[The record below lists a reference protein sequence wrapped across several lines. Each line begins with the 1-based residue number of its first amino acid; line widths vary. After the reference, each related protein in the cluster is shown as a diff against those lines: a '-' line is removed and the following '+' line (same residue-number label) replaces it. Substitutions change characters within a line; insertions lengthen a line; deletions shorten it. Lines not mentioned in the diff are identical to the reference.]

1 MNQIADA
8 SAPVSTG
15 ETGPLKP
22 APAGVRT
29 IWVLVNPASGGVG
42 PNAAAEVD
50 AILSR
55 YDVTARVV
63 TLDGPHI
70 SKQIAEALQARP
82 DVLFVLAGDGTAR
95 SVASR
100 AGPDGPLIGP
110 LPGGTMNMLPKALY
124 GTGNWQEAL
133 ERALD
138 EGVAQPVAGG
148 EVDGEAFYCAAI
160 MGAPAL
166 WAPAREA
173 VREGRLRLAYLYAR
187 RALRRA
193 FSGRIRFA
201 LDDGLREKA
210 EALVLISPMISRA
223 MDDNVGLEAAV
234 MKTARTSDAVRLAAH
249 ALFTDWRRD
258 PSVETRPT
266 RHVII
271 VSRANIPAVVDGEPM
286 NLGRETRV
294 RFLPRAFMALAP
306 DRSDEE
312 TGV

>member
-22 APAGVRT
+22 APASVRT

-286 NLGRETRV
+286 NLGREARV

>member
-22 APAGVRT
+22 APASVRT

-160 MGAPAL
+160 MGSPAL

>member
-160 MGAPAL
+160 MGSPAL

-173 VREGRLRLAYLYAR
+173 VREGRIRLAYLYAR

-286 NLGRETRV
+286 NLGREARV

>member
-8 SAPVSTG
+8 TAPVSTG

-160 MGAPAL
+160 MGSPAL

-286 NLGRETRV
+286 NLGREARV

>member
-1 MNQIADA
+1 M
-8 SAPVSTG
+8 APVSTG

-160 MGAPAL
+160 MGSPAL

-173 VREGRLRLAYLYAR
+173 VREGRIRLAYLYAR

-286 NLGRETRV
+286 NLGREARV

>member
-160 MGAPAL
+160 MGSPAL

>member
-160 MGAPAL
+160 MGSPAL

-173 VREGRLRLAYLYAR
+173 VREGRIRLAYLYAR

>member
-22 APAGVRT
+22 APASVRT